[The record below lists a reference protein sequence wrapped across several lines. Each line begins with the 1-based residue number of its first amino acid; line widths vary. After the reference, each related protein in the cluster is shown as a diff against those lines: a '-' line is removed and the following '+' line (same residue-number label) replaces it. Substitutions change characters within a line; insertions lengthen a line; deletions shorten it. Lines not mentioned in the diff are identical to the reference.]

1 MSELDEYWAEYNHSQ
16 EWSEADLHKIIA
28 DKIEDALVEYYW
40 RHTQP
45 LEQQLEKL
53 GQQPNVQQSNYRSL
67 KPVLRNGCFF
77 TSVDDYKA
85 DKTKYHDFL
94 KGLHDKLRDSGLM
107 ESTHKVSLLDFYN
120 AFSGISEPFDHI
132 KWVGTKNLCPYL
144 IDVLIDKRI
153 IQPTDDYNEATKHI
167 FSLDFNVANNRN
179 QYRDNSLGKP
189 VKHQIID
196 DIVDSLL

>member
-1 MSELDEYWAEYNHSQ
+1 MSEYISEYHHPQ

-28 DKIEDALVEYYW
+28 DKIQDALVEYYW

-53 GQQPNVQQSNYRSL
+53 GQQPNVQQSNYRSF

-77 TSVDDYKA
+77 MSVDDFKA
-85 DKTKYHDFL
+85 DKTKYHEFL
-94 KGLHDKLRDSGLM
+94 KGLHDKLRDSGLI
-107 ESTHKVSLLDFYN
+107 ECTDKVSLLEFYN
-120 AFSGISEPFDHI
+120 AFSGISEPFDHF

-144 IDVLIDKRI
+144 IDILADKCI
-153 IQPTDDYNEATKHI
+153 IQRTTDYLKAAKHI
-167 FSLDFNVANNRN
+167 FSLNIDFANNRN
-179 QYRDNSLGKP
+179 QYRQSGLGKP
-189 VKHQIID
+189 TKHQIID